1 MKILEYFSLILSIL
15 AFVFSLWSF
24 FVERKRN
31 RNEATIHAF
40 DQLEEQVFSQKDY
53 STLAIKAGDDYC
65 NGKRDGSWQAA
76 TSYLSK
82 IEHFCA
88 GIRLK
93 TYDIDTL
100 NRLAGGFIIEQ
111 YHYWTPII
119 NTKRLKDVDKK
130 MQHYDEFE
138 AVAKELCKKRG
149 QTWDL

>member
-1 MKILEYFSLILSIL
+1 METPEYFSLVLSIL

-24 FVERKRN
+24 FVERKRT
-31 RNEATIHAF
+31 RSEATIHAF
-40 DQLEEQVFSQKDY
+40 DQLEEQVFSQKNY
-53 STLAIKAGDDYC
+53 STLTVKAGDDYC
-65 NGKRDGSWQAA
+65 NGKRDGAWQAA

-100 NRLAGGFIIEQ
+100 NRLAGGFMIEQ

-119 NTKRLKDVDKK
+119 NTKRLKDVNNK
-130 MQHYDEFE
+130 MKHYDEFE

>member
-1 MKILEYFSLILSIL
+1 MEIPEYFSLVLSIL

-31 RNEATIHAF
+31 RSEATIHAF
-40 DQLEEQVFSQKDY
+40 DQLEEQVFSQKNY
-53 STLAIKAGDDYC
+53 STLTIKTEEGPC
-65 NGKRDGSWQAA
+65 NGPRGGAWQTA

-100 NRLAGGFIIEQ
+100 NRLAGGFMIEQ

-119 NTKRLKDVDKK
+119 NTKRLKDVNKRMK
-130 MQHYDEFE
+130 HYDEFE

-149 QTWDL
+149 QTWEL